1 MFAVERRL
9 PLIITTCTNR
19 KRRPVASELHAGG
32 LPRGEL
38 AEVAAAWGKR
48 LTQATVTYPADTL
61 YGGRSFRD
69 SVLAANKVNARL
81 FVVSAG
87 LGLIDADAQI
97 PSYACTV
104 LDGAQDSISARVLGR
119 FSKAGWWRELS
130 QVSPHAV
137 GLPDVAS
144 RSEGLILAALSD
156 GYIEMM
162 LAEFMALPEA
172 RQEDLRLFT
181 RAPKERVPLHLHPFL
196 MSYDDRLDGPDSP
209 IRGTRSDFA
218 ARALLHFVDHVLIEG
233 DQRSAAQHADAIS
246 LAMESWRAPPVFSRQ
261 RLTDEE
267 ITRLMYDHWAQVG
280 GSAAKLLR
288 LFRDELGIACEQGRF
303 AALARQVR
311 EEVARG

>member
-1 MFAVERRL
+1 M
-9 PLIITTCTNR
+9 PLVITTCTNR

-38 AEVAAAWGKR
+38 AEVASLWGER
-48 LTQATVTYPADTL
+48 LTQATATYPADAL

-69 SVLAANKVNARL
+69 SVVAANKAGARL
-81 FVVSAG
+81 LVVSAG
-87 LGLIDADAQI
+87 LGLIDAGAQI

-104 LDGAQDSISARVLGR
+104 LDGAQDSISARVLGG

-130 QVSPHAV
+130 RVSPHAV
-137 GLPDVAS
+137 GLPDVAGG
-144 RSEGLILAALSD
+144 SEGLILAALSD

-181 RAPKERVPLHLHPFL
+181 RAPKERVPPQLHPFL

-218 ARALLHFVDHVLIEG
+218 ARALLHFVDHVLMKG

-267 ITRLMYDHWAQVG
+267 ITRLMHDHWAQVG